1 MDFEFTD
8 NQKLFKAT
16 LSHFVDDII
25 IPHASEID
33 EKARFPEENFK
44 AMAGLGLF
52 GISIP
57 PEYGGNGEG
66 ITSAIKYSRIGDFV
80 TYGMHGKD

>member
-1 MDFEFTD
+1 MDFELTD

-16 LSHFVDDII
+16 LSQFVDDII
-25 IPHASEID
+25 ISHANEID

-57 PEYGGNGEG
+57 PKYGGSGEG
-66 ITSAIKYSRIGDFV
+66 ITSANKYSHIGDFV
-80 TYGMHGKD
+80 IYGMHGKD